1 MRSRWFQGLALGAAL
16 SLTSGCMFMQWTDRA
31 FIGSPNDPPT
41 HVDREWV
48 GAVVMPL
55 AITGDIITAPFQV
68 IALMIT
74 GDFGIYHYPREQVRL
89 LDANDV
95 RVAGVDSNG
104 HVTELRL
111 TDEQRQTLAARLQ
124 TGSFDPVT
132 APRLALR

>member
-31 FIGSPNDPPT
+31 FLGSPNDPPT
-41 HVDREWV
+41 HHDREWI

-55 AITGDIITAPFQV
+55 AITGDIVTAPFQV

-74 GDFGIYHYPREQVRL
+74 GDFGIYHHPREQVRTI
-89 LDANDV
+89 DADGL
-95 RVAGVDSNG
+95 RLAGVDADG
-104 HVTELRL
+104 HVTELEL
-111 TDEQRQTLAARLQ
+111 TPEQRRSLATRLQ
-124 TGSFDPVT
+124 SGQFDLST